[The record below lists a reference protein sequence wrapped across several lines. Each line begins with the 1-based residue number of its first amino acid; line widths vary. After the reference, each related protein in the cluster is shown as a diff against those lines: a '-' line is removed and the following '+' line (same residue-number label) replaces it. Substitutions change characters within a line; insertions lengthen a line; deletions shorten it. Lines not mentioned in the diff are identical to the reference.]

1 MLHIR
6 FILPKTTKGLK
17 QNEEID
23 EEVIYREAQK
33 ILNKNTPNVEVFFY
47 KNKNLYINC
56 SNSII
61 ANELFLN
68 QDKIIEE
75 INQFFKRKT
84 ISRLIIKV
92 K

>member
-56 SNSII
+56 PNSII

-75 INQFFKRKT
+75 INQFLKRKT